1 MSPSGIPYDDEQQLR
16 AGMSPRQGAG
26 SHDANDPT
34 TWDVYASSGL
44 VIGLDIGQMS
54 DHSAYVLAGC
64 WPQASNAVG
73 VIGIKR
79 FPLGMPLMQVAEEAA
94 GLARKSNAR
103 IVCDLSNNSGFAQLL
118 APLLGE
124 RPANRLLAA
133 VITAMGTHAAQAVP
147 MAITINGKTAGIP
160 RITLSKREL
169 VEQIGAE
176 LDAGSLRLSKTGDW
190 EALRHELGRLQRVA
204 RQSGSV
210 SYQAAE
216 GEHDDLVTAL
226 SLALYGCRRLV
237 PVRRPAVDAAG
248 AEDLAESMDMMEV
261 SLNGAE
267 AALIELELTT
277 LNQLLS
283 VEERRRPLTLFDVL
297 AVATGLAPRAGRCTS
312 GSRLFAILAHER

>member
-1 MSPSGIPYDDEQQLR
+1 MSPSDIPYDDEQLG
-16 AGMSPRQGAG
+16 AGISPRQGAG

-64 WPQASNAVG
+64 WPQAGNAVG

-237 PVRRPAVDAAG
+237 PVRTAGSDAAG
-248 AEDLAESMDMMEV
+248 AEDLAESMDMTEGFV
-261 SLNGAE
+261 TESRYEE
-267 AALIELELTT
+267 AGSHGTGYLVTQVRTSETPASKHCTEWRPKKAKRT
-277 LNQLLS
+277 LAKYPHL
-283 VEERRRPLTLFDVL
+283 
-297 AVATGLAPRAGRCTS
+297 
-312 GSRLFAILAHER
+312 

>member
-1 MSPSGIPYDDEQQLR
+1 M
-16 AGMSPRQGAG
+16 
-26 SHDANDPT
+26 
-34 TWDVYASSGL
+34 
-44 VIGLDIGQMS
+44 IGLDIGQMS

-64 WPQASNAVG
+64 WPQAGNAIG

-210 SYQAAE
+210 SYQAAA

-237 PVRRPAVDAAG
+237 PVRRPGHARMRPPSKFGPAAW
-248 AEDLAESMDMMEV
+248 
-261 SLNGAE
+261 
-267 AALIELELTT
+267 T
-277 LNQLLS
+277 
-283 VEERRRPLTLFDVL
+283 
-297 AVATGLAPRAGRCTS
+297 
-312 GSRLFAILAHER
+312 

>member
-1 MSPSGIPYDDEQQLR
+1 MATDGNSAAR
-16 AGMSPRQGAG
+16 AAATASGMSPRQGAG

-64 WPQASNAVG
+64 WPQASNAIG

-169 VEQIGAE
+169 VET
-176 LDAGSLRLSKTGDW
+176 DRRRAGCGVVAAWQSRRLGS
-190 EALRHELGRLQRVA
+190 AAA
-204 RQSGSV
+204 RAG
-210 SYQAAE
+210 QAAA
-216 GEHDDLVTAL
+216 GGQAVGQRQLP
-226 SLALYGCRRLV
+226 GGGRR
-237 PVRRPAVDAAG
+237 A
-248 AEDLAESMDMMEV
+248 
-261 SLNGAE
+261 
-267 AALIELELTT
+267 
-277 LNQLLS
+277 
-283 VEERRRPLTLFDVL
+283 
-297 AVATGLAPRAGRCTS
+297 
-312 GSRLFAILAHER
+312 

>member
-1 MSPSGIPYDDEQQLR
+1 
-16 AGMSPRQGAG
+16 MSPRQGAG

-34 TWDVYASSGL
+34 TWDIYASSGL

-169 VEQIGAE
+169 VEQIGVE
-176 LDAGSLRLSKTGDW
+176 LDAGVAAAWQESATGKQ
-190 EALRHELGRLQRVA
+190 LRHELGRLQRVA

-237 PVRRPAVDAAG
+237 ALRRRPADVGPRSAG
-248 AEDLAESMDMMEV
+248 P
-261 SLNGAE
+261 
-267 AALIELELTT
+267 T
-277 LNQLLS
+277 
-283 VEERRRPLTLFDVL
+283 P
-297 AVATGLAPRAGRCTS
+297 AGWT
-312 GSRLFAILAHER
+312 

>member
-1 MSPSGIPYDDEQQLR
+1 MSPSDIPYDNEQLS
-16 AGMSPRQGAG
+16 AGISPRQGAG

-64 WPQASNAVG
+64 WPQASNTIG

-79 FPLGMPLMQVAEEAA
+79 FTLGMPLMQVAEEVA
-94 GLARKSNAR
+94 GLARQSNAR

-133 VITAMGTHAAQAVP
+133 VITAIGTHAAQAVP
-147 MAITINGKTAGIP
+147 MAITINGKTAGVP

-176 LDAGSLRLSKTGDW
+176 LDAGTFGLGKVGDW

-226 SLALYGCRRLV
+226 SLALYGCRRLA
-237 PVRRPAVDAAG
+237 PLRRPGQARVRPPSKFGPAAW
-248 AEDLAESMDMMEV
+248 
-261 SLNGAE
+261 
-267 AALIELELTT
+267 T
-277 LNQLLS
+277 
-283 VEERRRPLTLFDVL
+283 
-297 AVATGLAPRAGRCTS
+297 
-312 GSRLFAILAHER
+312 

>member
-1 MSPSGIPYDDEQQLR
+1 MATDGNGAAR
-16 AGMSPRQGAG
+16 AAATASGMSPRQGAG

-64 WPQASNAVG
+64 WPQAGNAVG

-103 IVCDLSNNSGFAQLL
+103 IVCDFSNNSGFAQLL

-169 VEQIGAE
+169 VEQIGVE
-176 LDAGSLRLSKTGDW
+176 LDADRCGSARSATGKHCGTSW
-190 EALRHELGRLQRVA
+190 AGC
-204 RQSGSV
+204 SGWPGSR
-210 SYQAAE
+210 AASA
-216 GEHDDLVTAL
+216 T
-226 SLALYGCRRLV
+226 
-237 PVRRPAVDAAG
+237 
-248 AEDLAESMDMMEV
+248 
-261 SLNGAE
+261 
-267 AALIELELTT
+267 
-277 LNQLLS
+277 
-283 VEERRRPLTLFDVL
+283 RRR
-297 AVATGLAPRAGRCTS
+297 RASMTIW
-312 GSRLFAILAHER
+312 SRRSA